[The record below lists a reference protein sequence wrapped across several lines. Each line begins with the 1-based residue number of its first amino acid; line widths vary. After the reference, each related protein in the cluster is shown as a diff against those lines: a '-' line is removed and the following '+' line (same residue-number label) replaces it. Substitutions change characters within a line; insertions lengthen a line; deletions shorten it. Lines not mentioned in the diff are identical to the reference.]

1 MSSSEGGSFT
11 HISYHVGTDGRAWCN
26 VYPHSTPIFGVDAG
40 SATLYIAPK
49 GQQATKAAVEFA
61 RALAEQAQR
70 FADELERMYQLAD
83 DGDTK
88 AAGSDAA

>member
-1 MSSSEGGSFT
+1 MSISEGGSFA

-26 VYPHSTPIFGVDAG
+26 VYPDTTPIFGMDAG

-61 RALAEQAQR
+61 RTLAKQAQR
-70 FADELERMYQLAD
+70 FADELERMHQLTD